1 VRRVSVIPSGVS
13 AALRAGMEDPFDIR
27 FPPNTEKTC
36 ATPGGAAVFDGSAMP
51 NRSECGRPWE
61 GK

>member
-1 VRRVSVIPSGVS
+1 
-13 AALRAGMEDPFDIR
+13 MEDPFDIR